1 MQGPEVAGRQDLL
14 TLLEA
19 ADLAFGAY
27 KRNPQ
32 SLCAVT
38 SLPVGALT
46 MRALSTAACTG
57 GQTPVASC
65 LRSLPLRQCLFA
77 TPVAHMHLLEDD
89 SCHHCKCCTYCDM
102 GTS

>member
-1 MQGPEVAGRQDLL
+1 MQGPEVAGREDLL

-38 SLPVGALT
+38 SLPVGAT
-46 MRALSTAACTG
+46 RSTHRHMPHAAVIKRHRSAFPDPYTC
-57 GQTPVASC
+57 VNAC
-65 LRSLPLRQCLFA
+65 L
-77 TPVAHMHLLEDD
+77 
-89 SCHHCKCCTYCDM
+89 
-102 GTS
+102 